1 MNTLSNCNDNP
12 GIPGNYMISTFDFS
26 TLYTALP
33 HNDLIRCIVAL
44 YNKYIQSDIEVVY
57 RNRKL
62 IISKVLFVEIL
73 KFCIRN
79 NYVLFNNRLYRQK
92 IGIPMGSNFSP
103 NMANLYLHF
112 YESTFLN
119 RNHEEGRNRY
129 KYTYR
134 FIDDLISVN
143 NRDII
148 FDVRSIYPR
157 FLEITNTNP

>member
-1 MNTLSNCNDNP
+1 M
-12 GIPGNYMISTFDFS
+12 
-26 TLYTALP
+26 P
-33 HNDLIRCIVAL
+33 HNDSIRCIVAL

-57 RNRKL
+57 RNTKL
-62 IISKVLFVEIL
+62 IISKVHFVHIL

-79 NYVLFNNRLYRQK
+79 NYVLFSNRLYRQK

-112 YESTFLN
+112 YESQFLSK
-119 RNHEEGRNRY
+119 NHEEGRNRY

-143 NRDII
+143 KRYHI
-148 FDVRSIYPR
+148 
-157 FLEITNTNP
+157 